1 VGVLAKLRPQPHWV
15 TSQRVSSTAVPA
27 ILDPSEISRLI
38 DERAMSWLQWLVGIS
53 CALVM
58 FMDGYDIQV
67 MALAVP
73 SLSLQWSIEPSRFG
87 VALSA
92 AVLGI
97 GLGGAFVAPWGDRIG
112 RRPLLTIALLIAGL
126 STLATATSSTPTQFA
141 LWRLLTGVGIGAG
154 IPNCNAWTS
163 EYVPARIRG
172 SLLVLMNAAIGIG
185 AFSAG
190 FIAIKLLNSWGW
202 RGTFFIGGTVP
213 LLIAAVLF
221 LWAPESL
228 KFLAARRPG
237 DPRIAG
243 ILRRLAPDV
252 ALVGLQRQ
260 QPVESRS
267 SAPSGFAQL
276 LGPLYRRRTL
286 ILWGV
291 VLANLFT
298 LYVLISWLPTLLQRS
313 GWSLGSAVG
322 GAALIQAGGVIG
334 GILLA
339 FFLDRGKALPALL
352 TAFLVAMAC
361 LVLFRVTPSGLA
373 WVVLLLLLGGGVGGA
388 QLALNALST
397 AYYPPAIKAT
407 GMSWVGVVGT
417 LGSIVA
423 PLAGGWAIEEGLP
436 SVTILMVLALA
447 PLVCA
452 GGTLLMRREWQGA

>member
-1 VGVLAKLRPQPHWV
+1 
-15 TSQRVSSTAVPA
+15 VSSTAVPA
-27 ILDPSEISRLI
+27 TLDPTEISRLI

-73 SLSLQWSIEPSRFG
+73 SLSLEWSIEPSRFG

-97 GLGGAFVAPWGDRIG
+97 GLGGAFVAPWGDRLG
-112 RRPLLTIALLIAGL
+112 RRPLLTIALLIAGM
-126 STLATATSSTPTQFA
+126 STLATATSGTPTQFA

-190 FIAIKLLNSWGW
+190 FIAIELLHSWGW

-213 LLIAAVLF
+213 LLLAAVLF

-260 QPVESRS
+260 QPVEAKS
-267 SAPSGFAQL
+267 SAPAGFTQL
-276 LGPLYRRRTL
+276 LGPIYRRRTL

-352 TAFLVAMAC
+352 CAFLVAVAC
-361 LVLFRVTPSGLA
+361 LVLFRATPSGLA

-417 LGSIVA
+417 LGSMIA
-423 PLAGGWAIEEGLP
+423 PVAGGWAIEQGVT
-436 SVTILMVLALA
+436 SVTILMVLAIA

-452 GGTLLMRREWQGA
+452 GGTLLMRREWQSG